1 MNERI
6 KQLRQDPS
14 INLSQEAFGK
24 KIGVTGAAISR
35 IEAGT
40 RKITDQMILAICREF
55 RVSYEWLTIGEGEMF
70 EDLPQTAVDELA
82 EKYHLTASEKKILAD
97 YIALPDEQRA
107 LIRSYLKKVF
117 QALSLDD
124 EEKNT

>member
-1 MNERI
+1 MLKDRI
-6 KQLRQDPS
+6 KELRKS
-14 INLSQEAFGK
+14 LNLTQVEFAT
-24 KIGVTGAAISR
+24 KIGLKGNTITSYETGVR
-35 IEAGT
+35 IPS
-40 RKITDQMILAICREF
+40 DSVILSICREF
-55 RVSYEWLTIGEGEMF
+55 RVSYEWLMTGEPPMF

-82 EKYHLTASEKKILAD
+82 EKYHLTVGEKKILAD